1 MYKKQNNSLDN
12 TVKLQLQ
19 IATQAAEIAHLKQQL
34 DRMTEILL
42 NAQRA
47 KFGQS
52 SEKASYVL
60 PGQENF
66 FDEAESAENVKA
78 PEPTEEA
85 TEVVA
90 HKRKAK
96 RPWSEIMKNLPV
108 EEVVIEL
115 PDSQSICQKCDGTFR
130 LIGKKFIRQE
140 IIFIPQ
146 SLKILKYFSCT
157 YACDRCEKETGYA
170 HIVTTMAPN
179 PLMKHS
185 LASPSTVADVMT
197 KKYVDDLPLYRQEKM
212 WQREGVELSR
222 ATLSNWVIQCA
233 QSWLKPLYRH
243 MKETLLTSEVIY
255 ADETVVQVL
264 KEDGKP
270 ATSESRMWVY
280 GCDKRRGLPIRIFEY
295 QKDRSGKHAEKF
307 LNHFSGCLATD
318 GYAGYNKVADV

>member
-12 TVKLQLQ
+12 TVKLQSQ

-42 NAQRA
+42 NVQRA

-140 IIFIPQ
+140 IVFIPQ
-146 SLKILKYFSCT
+146 SLEILKYFSCT

-185 LASPSTVADVMT
+185 LH
-197 KKYVDDLPLYRQEKM
+197 LPLP
-212 WQREGVELSR
+212 
-222 ATLSNWVIQCA
+222 
-233 QSWLKPLYRH
+233 WL
-243 MKETLLTSEVIY
+243 T
-255 ADETVVQVL
+255 
-264 KEDGKP
+264 
-270 ATSESRMWVY
+270 
-280 GCDKRRGLPIRIFEY
+280 
-295 QKDRSGKHAEKF
+295 
-307 LNHFSGCLATD
+307 
-318 GYAGYNKVADV
+318 